1 MLNKIHYFISLFA
14 GAVVIIYSLA
24 AGASPTDVAMRAVA
38 ALIVFFLAGILVRRY
53 LNKLFQ
59 KKEAEESS
67 DET

>member
-14 GAVVIIYSLA
+14 GAAVIIWSLA
-24 AGASPTDVAMRAVA
+24 TGAEPMTVAVRAVA
-38 ALIVFFLAGILVRRY
+38 ALIVFFLFGIFIRRY

-59 KKEAEESS
+59 KKEAKESS